1 MKAGP
6 SQSKNITIGCALS
19 ALTFSAGDTLE
30 CIRMPSPG
38 RLPPIDG

>member
-1 MKAGP
+1 MEAGP
-6 SQSKNITIGCALS
+6 SQSKDITIGSGLS
-19 ALTFSAGDTLE
+19 ALTFSAGDTPE